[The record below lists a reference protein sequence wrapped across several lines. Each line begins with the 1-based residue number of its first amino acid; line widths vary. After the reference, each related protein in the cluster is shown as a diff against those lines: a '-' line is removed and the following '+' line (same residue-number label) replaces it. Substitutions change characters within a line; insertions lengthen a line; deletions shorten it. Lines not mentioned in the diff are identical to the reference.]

1 MDIQGFNTMELRS
14 HVLAKQENTLDHGR
28 EEALKGCIAT
38 KLQGDRAR
46 RRKLKRCLSIH
57 VGSRWYRAPEVSLIE
72 RQYDQASD
80 MWSFGCI
87 LFELL
92 KYFTKDVK
100 TFEKNFQK
108 ERYVFQGTSCFPLSP
123 CKNDKNDEINAESK
137 DKDGK
142 KKKSVGQQ
150 DQIKVILRGLGA
162 QTDADLSF
170 LTSDHAITYVKEL
183 TVFLS
188 DKKTT
193 TDNDSRPQ
201 QLLSKTCQ
209 EMTWGINTKTRELL
223 TILMNCLSLNPY
235 FRMTAVECLKM
246 SVFDTVRDKTKEKV
260 LNLLKSKRGVYHKN
274 RAKGSSKASALGR
287 GIQLDVDHAAAFDYE
302 QPENAKYT
310 VKDIKQMLAREI
322 LSIQR
327 AH

>member
-1 MDIQGFNTMELRS
+1 MRQSLR
-14 HVLAKQENTLDHGR
+14 
-28 EEALKGCIAT
+28 I
-38 KLQGDRAR
+38 
-46 RRKLKRCLSIH
+46 
-57 VGSRWYRAPEVSLIE
+57 
-72 RQYDQASD
+72 
-80 MWSFGCI
+80 
-87 LFELL
+87 
-92 KYFTKDVK
+92 
-100 TFEKNFQK
+100 
-108 ERYVFQGTSCFPLSP
+108 
-123 CKNDKNDEINAESK
+123 
-137 DKDGK
+137 
-142 KKKSVGQQ
+142 Q

-260 LNLLKSKRGVYHKN
+260 LNLLKSKRGVYHY
-274 RAKGSSKASALGR
+274 RSPEQCSRRPPSYYFLRISRIPLGIR
-287 GIQLDVDHAAAFDYE
+287 HRR
-302 QPENAKYT
+302 KYAHT
-310 VKDIKQMLAREI
+310 HT
-322 LSIQR
+322 QR
-327 AH
+327 TKRRSPQQKW